1 MKSLNIFI
9 IEILYLLGKDK
20 KIVLKLLISFIL
32 LSIFELIGIS
42 LIVPY
47 ISIIANPSLLN
58 PIFLIKVQSLFH
70 TKDIN
75 QLYLILGCI
84 LLLVFF
90 LKSVSSILINK
101 SILTFVEKKQLELR
115 SKILTAY
122 QNLDYTE
129 YLNRNSSEYIQVIQS
144 QVATFSN
151 NVLLSSLKMLSEG
164 ILVSVILILLA
175 ISNGK
180 VLLLLTIIFIFFIF
194 FYDYFFKNKINYYG
208 KQASVAGKKMIQG
221 IQESLEGFKEIK
233 ILGKEKFFHEKM
245 VNGAKE
251 LSENGVKSQLINTSP
266 RYMME
271 FVIVFFVVLVVS
283 LNILFNK
290 NVVEIVSTLGLF
302 GVASL
307 RLMPSI
313 NLLSNSLSQIRF
325 GRDATKKLYLE
336 LLKIEQYHSIS
347 DITVKNKSQE
357 NIFNELNV
365 KNLSFKYPNSIN
377 YILNDVSFY
386 IKRGE
391 SIGIIGASGSGK
403 TTLMD
408 ILLGLLKPTN
418 GKIYYNNLDLV
429 DHMLD
434 WRNQIAYLPQNV
446 FLIDSSLMENIALG
460 ESIKEIDEDNIL
472 VSLEKAQLFQ
482 LYKQM
487 QNGLETMLGERGIR
501 LSGGQRQRIALA
513 RAFYYKKNIL
523 IMDES
528 TSSLD
533 NETERLIVEEIDRFK
548 GQKTIVV
555 IAHRY
560 TTVKKCDRIYK
571 ITENG
576 NIENVTNLIKNQ
588 Y

>member
-588 Y
+588 

>member
-1 MKSLNIFI
+1 
-9 IEILYLLGKDK
+9 
-20 KIVLKLLISFIL
+20 
-32 LSIFELIGIS
+32 
-42 LIVPY
+42 
-47 ISIIANPSLLN
+47 
-58 PIFLIKVQSLFH
+58 
-70 TKDIN
+70 
-75 QLYLILGCI
+75 
-84 LLLVFF
+84 
-90 LKSVSSILINK
+90 
-101 SILTFVEKKQLELR
+101 
-115 SKILTAY
+115 
-122 QNLDYTE
+122 
-129 YLNRNSSEYIQVIQS
+129 
-144 QVATFSN
+144 
-151 NVLLSSLKMLSEG
+151 
-164 ILVSVILILLA
+164 
-175 ISNGK
+175 
-180 VLLLLTIIFIFFIF
+180 
-194 FYDYFFKNKINYYG
+194 
-208 KQASVAGKKMIQG
+208 MIQG

-347 DITVKNKSQE
+347 DITVKNKSKE
-357 NIFNELNV
+357 SIFNELKV

>member
-290 NVVEIVSTLGLF
+290 NVVEIVSTLGIF

-325 GRDATKKLYLE
+325 GRDATKKLYFE

-357 NIFNELNV
+357 NNFNELNV

-429 DHMLD
+429 DHILD

-533 NETERLIVEEIDRFK
+533 NETEKLIVEEIDRFK

-588 Y
+588 